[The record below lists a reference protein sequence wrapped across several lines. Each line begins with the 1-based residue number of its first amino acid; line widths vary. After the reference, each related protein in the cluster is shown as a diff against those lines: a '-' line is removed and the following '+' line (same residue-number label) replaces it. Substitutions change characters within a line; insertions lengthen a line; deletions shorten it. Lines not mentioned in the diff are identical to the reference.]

1 MSTSVNA
8 GILGVGMAVPDR
20 ILSNADLEKLVETS
34 DEWIVSRTGIRER
47 RMCGPGETS
56 ATLGADAAQRA
67 LQDAGI
73 TADQLD
79 LIICST
85 ATGDYIWPAT
95 ACVIQAA
102 IGAGRCTAFDLSAA
116 CSGFVYGL
124 ATATAFIRSGQM
136 RRILAVGVDTLTK
149 QINWEDRGT
158 CILFGDGAAA
168 AVVGPCAPDEGILAT
183 SMGADGT
190 GLEQIILPAGGTKMP
205 VTPEVIEKKL
215 NCIHMRGAEVFK
227 FAVKIMVDACV
238 DALQK
243 ANLTPQDVDLFIP
256 HQANIRIINAAAER
270 MNLPSEKVFV
280 NVERYGNTSAASIG
294 IAMREALD
302 RGLIRRG
309 SVVVTVGFGAGL
321 TWAANV
327 IRWSRDEGSD
337 RAA

>member
-1 MSTSVNA
+1 MSASVNA
-8 GILGVGMAVPDR
+8 GIIGVGMSVPDR
-20 ILSNADLEKLVETS
+20 VLSNADLEKLVDTS
-34 DEWIVSRTGIRER
+34 DEWIMSRTGIRER
-47 RMCGPGETS
+47 RMCAPDETS
-56 ATLGADAAQRA
+56 ATLGAAAARRA
-67 LQDAGI
+67 LQDAGMEP
-73 TADQLD
+73 AELD

-102 IGAGRCTAFDLSAA
+102 IGAGRCPAFDLSAA

-124 ATATAFIRSGQM
+124 ATAAASVKSGQM
-136 RRILAVGVDTLTK
+136 RNALIVGVDTLTK

-168 AVVGPCAPDEGILAT
+168 AVIAPCAADEGILAT

-215 NCIHMRGAEVFK
+215 NCIQMRGAEVFK

-238 DALQK
+238 DALYK
-243 ANLTPQDVDLFIP
+243 AGLTPQDVDLFIP

-270 MNLPSEKVFV
+270 MGLAAERVFT
-280 NVERYGNTSAASIG
+280 NVDRYGNTSAASIG

-302 RGLIRRG
+302 QGLLRRG

-327 IRWSRDEGSD
+327 IRWSRDEEGA
-337 RAA
+337 RTA